1 MGKKSLA
8 DTLFRCAFRER
19 MSRFTQS
26 IPRMKTFKTENSI
39 KKGVHFYSF
48 QLVISILLLALISC
62 SDSSTSAQEAEPEP
76 IPEVSTERFDS
87 QFDLP
92 EDLKVTC
99 LTGETEPGFPTTIE
113 CPVIKWLDHT
123 YWALSFRDN
132 RISMAIVAINSEG
145 EITDRWDQDGDRYIW
160 KIELDEEA
168 ETATLIGQS
177 SREIVVPWD
186 QLRVQ

>member
-1 MGKKSLA
+1 
-8 DTLFRCAFRER
+8 
-19 MSRFTQS
+19 
-26 IPRMKTFKTENSI
+26 
-39 KKGVHFYSF
+39 
-48 QLVISILLLALISC
+48 VIN
-62 SDSSTSAQEAEPEP
+62 
-76 IPEVSTERFDS
+76 
-87 QFDLP
+87 
-92 EDLKVTC
+92 
-99 LTGETEPGFPTTIE
+99 
-113 CPVIKWLDHT
+113 WLDHT